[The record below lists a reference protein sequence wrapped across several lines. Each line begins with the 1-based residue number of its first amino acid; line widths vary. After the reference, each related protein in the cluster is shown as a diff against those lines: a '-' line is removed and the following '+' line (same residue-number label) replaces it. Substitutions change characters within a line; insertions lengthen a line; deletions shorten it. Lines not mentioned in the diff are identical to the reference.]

1 MTAQERNQLPQDTE
15 STLVKL
21 IRNCYLQEQAETNGD
36 ATEQHICGV
45 IAAVRAIYQLGY
57 SQGFTAGAQYVRE
70 QGEKE

>member
-21 IRNCYLQEQAETNGD
+21 IRNYYLQEQAETNGD

-70 QGEKE
+70 QGET